1 MVSVGNHDAAAIFGG
16 LGSTDETLSVSMS
29 LLPQLLS
36 GAILFESSAPRSS
49 MEPDEDTFKE
59 QPRSFRASQI
69 SCEENGCILVGRRP
83 VDSERW

>member
-36 GAILFESSAPRSS
+36 GAILF
-49 MEPDEDTFKE
+49 
-59 QPRSFRASQI
+59 
-69 SCEENGCILVGRRP
+69 
-83 VDSERW
+83 